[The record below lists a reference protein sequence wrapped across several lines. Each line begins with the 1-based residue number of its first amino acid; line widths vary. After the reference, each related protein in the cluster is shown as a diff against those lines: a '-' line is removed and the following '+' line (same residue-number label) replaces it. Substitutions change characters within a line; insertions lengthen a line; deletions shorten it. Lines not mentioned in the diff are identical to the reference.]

1 MFSFGR
7 LMSFT
12 EDIGPTE
19 MVRGSPLAY
28 VSCQSGQRTWFFSE
42 CYTWIWLSQPPLPAQ
57 AGYCMWHLEN
67 CRQPVTMSPDQSS
80 YRSFGST
87 APQWPYWCRLNRLNY
102 EKGLSLLLHLK
113 LFPGVQNSKF
123 SFHVTP
129 LYVAANEISRLE
141 ALCLSQQGKMFL
153 EQGHFENRSYSNKK
167 PLRNREINTCD
178 IGAEWQSFT
187 VLFQQNRQGQ
197 VHRRFTVENY
207 LDRQTEA
214 IQN

>member
-1 MFSFGR
+1 M
-7 LMSFT
+7 
-12 EDIGPTE
+12 EDW
-19 MVRGSPLAY
+19 
-28 VSCQSGQRTWFFSE
+28 C
-42 CYTWIWLSQPPLPAQ
+42 LSQKIIHWPDWNGPRFTPSLCKLSVRSENLVLQWMLYTDLAITATFACP
-57 AGYCMWHLEN
+57 GWLLCMWHLEN
-67 CRQPVTMSPDQSS
+67 CRQPVTLSPDQSS

-178 IGAEWQSFT
+178 IGAGWQSFT